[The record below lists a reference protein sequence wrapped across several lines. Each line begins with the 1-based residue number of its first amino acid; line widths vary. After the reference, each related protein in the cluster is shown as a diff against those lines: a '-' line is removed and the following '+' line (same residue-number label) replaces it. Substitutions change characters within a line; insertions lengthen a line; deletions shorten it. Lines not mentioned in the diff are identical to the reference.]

1 MLVIKYLLMV
11 GAVAMM
17 VVAAAIILYDAYL
30 LVEYRRRLALNPDL
44 PLPLPRPLRWKE
56 ALRLAALSLVP
67 LLLGLGIA
75 VVPSG
80 VAGVRV
86 SEFSG
91 TRPGVLYPGLHLVTP
106 LVDSV
111 AIYDVRD
118 KVYTTAAGEPKK
130 DKR

>member
-11 GAVAMM
+11 GAVAMI
-17 VVAAAIILYDAYL
+17 VVAAAIILYDVYL
-30 LVEYRRRLALNPDL
+30 LVEYRRRLALHPDL
-44 PLPLPRPLRWKE
+44 PLPLPRPLRWKD

-80 VAGVRV
+80 MAGVRV

-91 TRPGVLYPGLHLVTP
+91 TRPGVLYPGLHLVMP

-118 KVYTTAAGEPKK
+118 KV
-130 DKR
+130 

>member
-17 VVAAAIILYDAYL
+17 VVAAAIILYDVYL
-30 LVEYRRRLALNPDL
+30 LIEYRRRLALKPDL

-67 LLLGLGIA
+67 LLLGLSIA

-80 VAGVRV
+80 L
-86 SEFSG
+86 SG
-91 TRPGVLYPGLHLVTP
+91 PGGITVPG
-106 LVDSV
+106 
-111 AIYDVRD
+111 
-118 KVYTTAAGEPKK
+118 
-130 DKR
+130 